1 MTDPP
6 PVYDYD
12 AYAASLRPAV
22 PTAKPRYSAAGIV
35 AAAVCGVIG
44 GTALLG
50 FACGV
55 VTLAASTVL
64 PENPMTGL
72 GLVTSVL
79 LVASS
84 AVVAAVV
91 LPGAAPPG
99 MRAHAYGIS
108 SAIFG
113 VIALLACGVLTVL

>member
-6 PVYDYD
+6 PAYDYD
-12 AYAASLRPAV
+12 AYPAWPQPTV
-22 PTAKPRYSAAGIV
+22 PTTTPRYSTVDVVV
-35 AAAVCGVIG
+35 ASVCGVIG

-50 FACGV
+50 FGFGV
-55 VTLAASTVL
+55 FTLVVAVVL

-72 GLVTSVL
+72 GLISSVL
-79 LVASS
+79 LLASS

-99 MRAHAYGIS
+99 RRAQAYGIS

-113 VIALLACGVLTVL
+113 VIALLSYGVVRFL